1 MRNARCKSEGAAM
14 LQARKDLRSGN
25 PWSAGVV
32 SVFESTE
39 QAQAAL
45 DRLERGGFDLSKLS
59 VIGKEEPSAAHQ
71 MGIAVAG
78 AQARVWGQRSALW
91 ARLAETPVATALAW
105 VPFIGYLAAV
115 GPVACV
121 LVGSRHPGP
130 GAPQTSALE
139 RMLALAGI
147 PPGEMRTYESALQ
160 GGQLLM
166 LVHGGATD
174 AARARQLMK
183 SALSLNAGGRS

>member
-1 MRNARCKSEGAAM
+1 M
-14 LQARKDLRSGN
+14 LQARKEVRAGN

-45 DRLERGGFDLSKLS
+45 AKLERGGFDLSKVS
-59 VIGKEEPSAAHQ
+59 VIGKEEPSAVHQ
-71 MGIAVAG
+71 MGVAVAG
-78 AQARVWGQRSALW
+78 AQSRVWGQHSALW

-105 VPFIGYLAAV
+105 VPFIGYVVAV

-121 LVGSRHPGP
+121 LVGSRHQGP
-130 GAPQTSALE
+130 GAPPTSALE

-147 PPGEMRTYESALQ
+147 PQAEMRSYESALR

-183 SALSLNAGGRS
+183 SAPALSEGGRS